1 MCPIHIEKPR
11 PQKKTEDFGNN
22 SEHTESYAGPLYA
35 PSGISNRA
43 AVMMAGM
50 MLGLSGRGRG
60 MRHLGRMMGRGG
72 MSNPF
77 GTDILR
83 MSSMMSRD
91 FSTKPSQRPS
101 LPSTPPGA
109 ESATNRP
116 LILFKPQPQG
126 SAGGS
131 RWSSPATWG
140 VGVLGALGLALLY
153 RQLYGKTDQDVND
166 YLHFL
171 VIGDQGDGPESSAP
185 RVAKSIAMLVEESAK
200 HGKPI
205 EFIIGTGDNFY
216 PDGPETTDDEVWHT
230 HWEKIFGNLGIPWY
244 LTLGNHDRNEK
255 GMPYGRPLDYQAQI
269 DYTNKIIDKTGEK
282 TIWNMLGRYYS
293 FTWPLGSKEP
303 LIEFFMLD
311 GEALAWANSP
321 MESQGTYGEDY
332 QEIKGWL
339 NKSLGKSKAKYK
351 IIASHYV
358 PGARGRDWFHRIQPF
373 GALKNL
379 RETQEKFP
387 ITLFMGGHEH
397 IMSLKGPDS
406 YGAHHMLSGAGSHA
420 LYRGKENF
428 IAEERLPDNEHLKL
442 HPLDNVGADNLE
454 DWFQNMV
461 ASKWFYDVLRLPLLL
476 DYAGMVP
483 PENEVDRTLHAFHR
497 GKANSIKKGK
507 WPEGTTAEEI
517 IDKLYK
523 LLEERNISP
532 GKFDKE
538 VLLKLLDDKHGGT
551 PHPQVLDDAGH
562 RSLKELH
569 MAIGEMSYLQRD
581 QVKGRPYE
589 EVRIL
594 SDEKMWNAQCGP
606 QIIGHGGA
614 GFFEVEIRG
623 KELMITLHYIDD
635 IDKENIVKGSIPLP
649 AIDLNKLAQ
658 HK

>member
-1 MCPIHIEKPR
+1 MCPIHTEKQRPR
-11 PQKKTEDFGNN
+11 KRTEHFGN
-22 SEHTESYAGPLYA
+22 SFGHTDNYVSPSYV

-50 MLGLSGRGRG
+50 MLGLSSRGRG
-60 MRHLGRMMGRGG
+60 MRHLGRMMGRG
-72 MSNPF
+72 SNPS
-77 GTDILR
+77 GTDMLR
-83 MSSMMSRD
+83 MTSMMSRD
-91 FSTKPSQRPS
+91 FSTTPPQRPS

-109 ESATNRP
+109 ESITNRY
-116 LILFKPQPQG
+116 LIPIEPQRQG

-131 RWSSPATWG
+131 RWFSPATWTLG
-140 VGVLGALGLALLY
+140 ITGALGLALLY
-153 RQLYGKTDQDVND
+153 RQLYGKTAQDVND

-185 RVAKSIAMLVEESAK
+185 RVARSIAMLAEESAK
-200 HGKPI
+200 KGKPI

-216 PDGPETTDDEVWHT
+216 PDGPETTDAEVWRT
-230 HWEKIFGNLGIPWY
+230 HWEEIFGNLGIPWY

-255 GMPYGRPLDYQAQI
+255 GMPYGTPLNYQAQI
-269 DYTNKIIDKTGEK
+269 DYTGKVIAETGEK
-282 TIWNMLGRYYS
+282 TMWNMLGRYYS
-293 FTWPLGSKEP
+293 FTWPSGCKKP
-303 LIEFFMLD
+303 LVEFFMLD

-332 QEIKGWL
+332 QEMMEWL
-339 NKSLGKSKAKYK
+339 YDSLGKSKANYK
-351 IIASHYV
+351 IIGSHYV

-379 RETQEKFP
+379 REIQEKFP
-387 ITLFMGGHEH
+387 ITLFVGGHEH

-420 LYRGKENF
+420 LFRGKENF
-428 IAEERLPDNEHLKL
+428 TGEERLPDNGHLKL
-442 HPLDNVGADNLE
+442 HPLDNVGSDNLE
-454 DWFQNMV
+454 DWFQNMA

-532 GKFDKE
+532 EKFDKG
-538 VLLKLLDDKHGGT
+538 VLLKLLDDRHGGA
-551 PHPQVLDDAGH
+551 PHPQALDDIRH
-562 RSLKELH
+562 KMLKELH
-569 MAIGEMSYLQRD
+569 MLVGEMSYLQRD
-581 QVKGRPYE
+581 QVRGRSDKD
-589 EVRIL
+589 VRIL
-594 SDEKMWNAQCGP
+594 SDAKMWNVQCGP
-606 QIIGHGGA
+606 QIIGQGGA

-635 IDKENIVKGSIPLP
+635 IDKENVVTGRIPLP
-649 AIDLNKLAQ
+649 AIDLTKLVQ
-658 HK
+658 RK

>member
-1 MCPIHIEKPR
+1 MCPIHVEKPR
-11 PQKKTEDFGNN
+11 PQKRTEEFGN
-22 SEHTESYAGPLYA
+22 SSGHKGSYTGPSYAPF
-35 PSGISNRA
+35 GISNRA
-43 AVMMAGM
+43 AVMMAGI

-60 MRHLGRMMGRGG
+60 MGHLGRMMGHGVMG
-72 MSNPF
+72 NPS
-77 GTDILR
+77 GTDMLR
-83 MSSMMSRD
+83 MSSLMSRN
-91 FSTKPSQRPS
+91 FST
-101 LPSTPPGA
+101 TPPQQPRMFGTSPGA
-109 ESATNRP
+109 DSATDRP
-116 LILFKPQPQG
+116 VIPFRSRPNG
-126 SAGGS
+126 SSGGS
-131 RWSSPATWG
+131 RWFSFATWG
-140 VGVLGALGLALLY
+140 LGISGAVGLALLY

-185 RVAKSIAMLVEESAK
+185 CVAESIAMLAEKSAK

-216 PDGPETTDDEVWHT
+216 PDGPETTDDEVWRT
-230 HWEKIFGNLGIPWY
+230 HWEEIFGNLGIPWY

-321 MESQGTYGEDY
+321 MESQGTYREDY
-332 QEIKGWL
+332 QEMKGWL

-358 PGARGRDWFHRIQPF
+358 PGATGRDWFHRIQPY

-379 RETQEKFP
+379 REIQETFP

-397 IMSLKGPDS
+397 YMSLKGPDS
-406 YGAHHMLSGAGSHA
+406 YGAYHMLSGAGSHA
-420 LYRGKENF
+420 NYTGK
-428 IAEERLPDNEHLKL
+428 ERLPDNAHMALK
-442 HPLDNVGADNLE
+442 PFDNVGSGNVE
-454 DWFQNMV
+454 DWFQDMAAN
-461 ASKWFYDVLRLPLLL
+461 KWFHVVRIPVLL

-483 PENEVDRTLHAFHR
+483 PENEADRTLYAFHR
-497 GKANSIKKGK
+497 GRANAIRKGK
-507 WPEGTTAEEI
+507 FPEGTAAEEI
-517 IDKLYK
+517 IENLDK
-523 LLEERNISP
+523 LLEGKNISP
-532 GKFDKE
+532 DKFDKE
-538 VLLKLLDDKHGGT
+538 VLLKLLDDEHGGP
-551 PHPQVLDDAGH
+551 PHPPVLDDVGH
-562 RSLKELH
+562 RTLKELH
-569 MAIGEMSYLQRD
+569 VAIGEMSYLQRD
-581 QVKGRPYE
+581 PVRGRPDE

-594 SDEKMWNAQCGP
+594 TGEELWKAQCGTE
-606 QIIGHGGA
+606 IIGHGGA

-623 KELMITLHYIDD
+623 EELTITLHYIDD
-635 IDKENIVKGSIPLP
+635 IDKEDVVRGSIPLP
-649 AIDLNKLAQ
+649 VIDLTKLVQ